1 MFHKSPVRSQ
11 PLPAQHNQ
19 HPQASVIAAAVA
31 ATVAAADYLT
41 DTNINTPANHDYH
54 DDDDDDDDYALHDHA
69 LHDDDHH
76 HYNNQ
81 PAHTLLTHH
90 IGDGYGDNDTHMT
103 THYVNPY
110 WPQYN
115 SSASSSADSGDAG
128 DDNEMEEMHH
138 GGVTLAGDESSP
150 SSYHHTPSATH
161 TTLFTM
167 AHATEA
173 MDDDFD
179 DSISLGD
186 DDNMEAVSA
195 AHHMA
200 HTQQYTLPPI
210 MPSQPIPE
218 LIGNQLPPINPPHL
232 GWQPQLPPGFVQA
245 FFTGDDMTEEEL
257 GELHPV
263 PISNQMSLAPEN
275 LNFVDFLRIWAENG
289 RGKLP
294 DIRRLRAQLRD
305 VGPGSTRVEYN
316 QLHGNKCDLQ
326 GIDWEDLG
334 VPRRVA
340 RERRMMTYRNYTNKS
355 GSEEWH
361 PTLPDRMLRP
371 TNNYYRFRNMS
382 LRRDVR
388 LLHFQLRNILGCAS
402 RTRAFFPSH
411 GYVKEIDPTNGRS
424 QKAMDFDT
432 EGDMQVSTLTATND
446 ILMVGCFNGDYRF
459 RSLHSENL
467 SYAEGRLTDNMSGI
481 TNHVEVYPCRRS
493 SAPLAAFSSNDYGFR
508 MVDLTTNSILS
519 ETKYDYPLNCTAI
532 SPDKRLRV
540 MVGDCMNV
548 LIADAET
555 GETLQNL
562 EGHRDFGFACDWAPD
577 GWTVA
582 TGFQDKSVRI
592 WDARMWRRNYNGA
605 ASPLAVLRM
614 EMSGARSL
622 RFSPLGSGKR
632 VLVAAE
638 EADIVNIIDAQT
650 FETKQKIDVFGEIGG
665 TAFADDGQN
674 LLTLV
679 TDQARGGLM
688 SLDRCDA
695 GAEDSYTYCFD
706 EENRQDWSR
715 RPPKRH
721 EVVSPLGPHET
732 VTHRRRMALVS
743 GNLDPF

>member
-1 MFHKSPVRSQ
+1 MTAHY
-11 PLPAQHNQ
+11 A
-19 HPQASVIAAAVA
+19 
-31 ATVAAADYLT
+31 
-41 DTNINTPANHDYH
+41 NT
-54 DDDDDDDDYALHDHA
+54 
-69 LHDDDHH
+69 
-76 HYNNQ
+76 
-81 PAHTLLTHH
+81 
-90 IGDGYGDNDTHMT
+90 
-103 THYVNPY
+103 Y
-110 WPQYN
+110 WPPYHN
-115 SSASSSADSGDAG
+115 SSDSSSVASGDAG
-128 DDNEMEEMHH
+128 DDHEMEEMHH
-138 GGVTLAGDESSP
+138 GGVALVESEPGPSSSTS
-150 SSYHHTPSATH
+150 SSYHHHPPPTTH
-161 TTLFTM
+161 TTLFSM
-167 AHATEA
+167 AHAAEA
-173 MDDDFD
+173 MDIQLDTDQDDFD
-179 DSISLGD
+179 DSLSLGD
-186 DDNMEAVSA
+186 DDNMEAASA

-210 MPSQPIPE
+210 LASQLAE
-218 LIGNQLPPINPPHL
+218 LPQYLHGPLPPVNPPHL
-232 GWQPQLPPGFVQA
+232 PWPPQLPPGFPQG
-245 FFTGDDMTEEEL
+245 FFMGDDMTEEEL
-257 GELHPV
+257 AEQLHPI
-263 PISNQMSLAPEN
+263 PNSNANPLSLAPEN
-275 LNFVDFLRIWAENG
+275 LNFVDFMRIWAENG

-294 DIRRLRAQLRD
+294 DIRRLRAQLGD
-305 VGPGSTRVEYN
+305 VGLGSTRVEYS
-316 QLHGNKCDLQ
+316 QLHGNKCDMQ

-371 TNNYYRFRNMS
+371 SGNYYRFRNMS

-411 GYVKEIDPTNGRS
+411 GYVKEIDPTSGRS
-424 QKAMDFDT
+424 RKAMDFDT

-459 RSLHSENL
+459 RSLHSDNL
-467 SYAEGRLTDNMSGI
+467 SYTEGRLTDHQSGI

-493 SAPLAAFSSNDYGFR
+493 SAPLAAFASNDHGFR
-508 MVDLTTNSILS
+508 VVDLSTNSILS
-519 ETKYDYPLNCTAI
+519 ESKYQYPLNCTAI

-540 MVGDCMNV
+540 MVGDCV
-548 LIADAET
+548 DVTIADAET
-555 GETLQNL
+555 GETLQDL

-592 WDARMWRRNYNGA
+592 WDARMWRRNHNGA

-638 EADIVNIIDAQT
+638 EADVVNIIDAQT

-674 LLTLV
+674 LLSLI

-695 GAEDSYTYCFD
+695 GAEDSYSYLVD

-715 RPPKRH
+715 RAPRRH
-721 EVVSPLGPHET
+721 EVSGPLGSLET
-732 VTHRRRMALVS
+732 ITHRRRRALVS

>member
-1 MFHKSPVRSQ
+1 Q
-11 PLPAQHNQ
+11 PYHPHTPADH
-19 HPQASVIAAAVA
+19 HTAVA
-31 ATVAAADYLT
+31 AAAAAD
-41 DTNINTPANHDYH
+41 DDRH
-54 DDDDDDDDYALHDHA
+54 DDTLPARALPTHDDGGA
-69 LHDDDHH
+69 DDDHD
-76 HYNNQ
+76 
-81 PAHTLLTHH
+81 
-90 IGDGYGDNDTHMT
+90 IHMT
-103 THYVNPY
+103 THYANSHWPPYNP
-110 WPQYN
+110 
-115 SSASSSADSGDAG
+115 SASPSADSGDAG
-128 DDNEMEEMHH
+128 DDHEMEGLLGAALHEYQQ
-138 GGVTLAGDESSP
+138 TPSLADFGASHPSP
-150 SSYHHTPSATH
+150 SHHHSPPPTNL
-161 TTLFTM
+161 TLFSM
-167 AHATEA
+167 AHTTEA
-173 MDDDFD
+173 MDLQLNSDHDDFD

-186 DDNMEAVSA
+186 DDNMEAASA

-210 MPSQPIPE
+210 LPSQPIAE
-218 LIGNQLPPINPPHL
+218 LHPGFVGGQLPPVNPPHL
-232 GWQPQLPPGFVQA
+232 PWPPQLPPGVAQA
-245 FFTGDDMTEEEL
+245 LFIGDDMTEEEF
-257 GELHPV
+257 GELHPI
-263 PISNQMSLAPEN
+263 PISNQNPLSLAPEN

-294 DIRRLRAQLRD
+294 DIRRLRSQVAD
-305 VGPGSTRVEYN
+305 VGPGTTRVEYS

-340 RERRMMTYRNYTNKS
+340 RERRMMTYRNYTNKT

-371 TNNYYRFRNMS
+371 TDNYYRFRNMG

-411 GYVKEIDPTNGRS
+411 GFVKEIDPISGRS
-424 QKAMDFDT
+424 QKAMDFDI

-467 SYAEGRLTDNMSGI
+467 TYTEGRLTDHLSGI
-481 TNHVEVYPCRRS
+481 TNHVEVYPGRRS
-493 SAPLAAFSSNDYGFR
+493 SAPMAAFASNDHGFR
-508 MVDLTTNSILS
+508 TVDLTTNSILS
-519 ETKYDYPLNCTAI
+519 EAKYNYPLNCTAI

-540 MVGDCMNV
+540 MVGDCVNV

-555 GETLQNL
+555 GETLQDL
-562 EGHRDFGFACDWAPD
+562 EGHRDFGFACDWSSD

-650 FETKQKIDVFGEIGG
+650 FETKQKIDIFGEIGG
-665 TAFADDGQN
+665 TAFADEGQN
-674 LLTLV
+674 LLALV

-695 GAEDSYTYCFD
+695 GAEDSYSYLAE

-715 RPPKRH
+715 RAPRRH
-721 EVVSPLGPHET
+721 EVLRPLGSHET
-732 VTHRRRMALVS
+732 VSQRRRKALVS